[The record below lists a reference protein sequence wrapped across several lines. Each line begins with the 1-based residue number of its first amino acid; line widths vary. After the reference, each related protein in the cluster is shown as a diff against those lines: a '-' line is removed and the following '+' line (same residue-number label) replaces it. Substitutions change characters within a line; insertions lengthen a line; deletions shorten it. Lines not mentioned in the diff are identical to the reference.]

1 MELVLDASA
10 LVGELFRQRGRRI
23 LTHPE
28 TALYMPPRQWDEA
41 LHEVERRVG
50 HVAAQL
56 DLDADELLDGARD
69 LAEATIVVVPDDVYE
84 GFLDAARERIDD
96 PDDAPAVALALALDA
111 GVWTRDRDF
120 FGSGV
125 ATWRAEVLARVLECH
140 ERASR
145 QRDGREGDVLGPDR
159 PKA

>member
-23 LTHPE
+23 LTHPD
-28 TALYMPPRQWDEA
+28 TALCMPPRQWDES
-41 LHEVERRVG
+41 LHELDRRVH

-56 DLDADELLDGARD
+56 DVDVDELLNRARD
-69 LAEATIVVVPDDVYE
+69 LAEATIVVVPEEVYE
-84 GFLDAARERIDD
+84 ARDRIDD

-120 FGSGV
+120 FGSGI
-125 ATWRAEVLARVLECH
+125 ATWRAEVLARVLE
-140 ERASR
+140 
-145 QRDGREGDVLGPDR
+145 
-159 PKA
+159 

>member
-23 LTHPE
+23 LTHPD
-28 TALYMPPRQWDEA
+28 TVLYMPPRQWDEA
-41 LHEVERRVG
+41 LHELDRRVA
-50 HVAAQL
+50 HVAREL
-56 DLDADELLDGARD
+56 SVDADQLLDSAHA
-69 LAEATIVVVPDDVYE
+69 LAEATVVVVPDEVYDD
-84 GFLDAARERIDD
+84 FLDQAHERIDD

-125 ATWRAEVLARVLECH
+125 ATWRAEVLARML
-140 ERASR
+140 
-145 QRDGREGDVLGPDR
+145 DLD
-159 PKA
+159 